1 MGNIY
6 QGLLPLFVLIYGSF
20 VTLVDS
26 GPSLKGYSLGLI
38 FLSSYRRPMTQKCIT
53 KNFEGQ
59 SSRRAS
65 RVKGLGRGGG
75 MPYGLERRAIPH
87 L

>member
-1 MGNIY
+1 M
-6 QGLLPLFVLIYGSF
+6 
-20 VTLVDS
+20 TLVDS
-26 GPSLKGYSLGLI
+26 EPSLKGYSLGLMN
-38 FLSSYRRPMTQKCIT
+38 FFSSYRRPMTQRCNT

-75 MPYGLERRAIPH
+75 MTCGLERRAIPH